1 MNPIATGIAVI
12 LLAAAAAAFV
22 LLHQP
27 LLAAPLALVA
37 CLTPASLR
45 MARQWERAVVLR
57 AGRLQGTRGPGL
69 FVIIPVVDSVAGMVD
84 LRIQTTPIA
93 TEQTL
98 TRDTTPVDVDAIVF
112 WKVADP
118 ERAIT
123 VLMDYVGSVSLVAQT
138 SLREM
143 IGATDLSTLLEDRKH
158 IDTVLRDSIAAKI
171 ADWGITVQGV
181 EIRDV
186 MLPRSLQDAMSRQA
200 QAGRERMARVTLA
213 AAEREVATELEEAA
227 RTYDR
232 SPTAMQILQIN
243 RIYEMNK
250 DRGATILLPTSMAD
264 SMARMVAPSVAI
276 MAAQAS
282 SPSAPAPSPPAPERQ
297 A

>member
-1 MNPIATGIAVI
+1 MNPIATGIALV
-12 LLAAAAAAFV
+12 LLAAAAASFA

-27 LLAAPLALVA
+27 LLAAPLALIA
-37 CLTPASLR
+37 FLTPSSLR

-57 AGRLQGTRGPGL
+57 AGRLQGARGPGL
-69 FVIIPVVDSVAGMVD
+69 FMIIPVVDSVAGMVD

-143 IGATDLSTLLEDRKH
+143 IGATDLATLLEDRKH

-213 AAEREVATELEEAA
+213 AAEREVAIELEEAA
-227 RTYDR
+227 RAYDR
-232 SPTAMQILQIN
+232 SPTALQILQIN

-264 SMARMVAPSVAI
+264 SMARMLAPAVAMA
-276 MAAQAS
+276 AAQAPA
-282 SPSAPAPSPPAPERQ
+282 SPATTPPPLAPPA
-297 A
+297 